1 MGSRLARGV
10 EKMVDR
16 PRDYS
21 SRVSAVRWLAP
32 QVVEA
37 DLELVEPPFLL
48 FQAGQWISI
57 PLGHKTVRA
66 YTIASPP
73 SQAHVLTLCVDV
85 GPEGPGS
92 RWFRALRL
100 GQEVSFKAPNGDFV
114 LRKGSGLAPIFVA
127 EEIGIVPIRSMLLD
141 LFEGEVTSEIFLL
154 FGATKRELLV
164 YHDEIE
170 ALAALPA
177 RFRYVHSL
185 KEPLWE
191 LIERTVPSTE
201 GREAYL
207 CGGGAMITRVREWL
221 LARGMERKLIKR
233 EKFW

>member
-1 MGSRLARGV
+1 ML
-10 EKMVDR
+10 EK
-16 PRDYS
+16 PRDCS
-21 SRVSAVRWLAP
+21 GRIVDVRWLAP

-57 PLGHKTVRA
+57 PLGPKSVRA

-92 RWFRALRL
+92 KWFKTL
-100 GQEVSFKAPNGDFV
+100 GVGQGVSFKAPNGDFV
-114 LRKGSGLAPIFVA
+114 LRKGSGLTPVFVA

-154 FGATKRELLV
+154 FGASKRELLV
-164 YHDEIE
+164 YHDELE

-185 KEPLWE
+185 KDPLWE
-191 LIERTVPSTE
+191 LIERIMPSTE
-201 GREAYL
+201 GKEAYL
-207 CGGGAMITRVREWL
+207 CGGGTMITRVREWF
-221 LARGMERKLIKR
+221 LAHGMERRFIKR